1 MRCWTQKRNK
11 QSYANPKFVVVF
23 IGFVVVAVVAIP
35 VIVIVIVI
43 VIIIIIVIVIVTL
56 IVIVII
62 FRSPSGSRS
71 PGHLDRG
78 TSLVQTQ

>member
-35 VIVIVIVI
+35 VIVIVI

>member
-35 VIVIVIVI
+35 AIVIVI